1 MRELTDQ
8 AQQIVNNLAQ
18 RYGASPD
25 AVRTLLD
32 AVVAGSGTMAQFS
45 HPELGG
51 SGQWMSGGMTMVGD
65 MFNHG
70 LQAKVSGICAE
81 LSNFTASQQVYVPL
95 PVMNS
100 SYSSQQQQSGFGG
113 YGSSQ
118 WPAELGQ
125 PSSSG
130 GQNDFRYAYFPST
143 RRLAVQDRGQLRIY
157 DTLDH
162 QIGGVSQQQS
172 GYGGGSFTFSSQYG
186 QFSVESLP
194 LAQGQGHGQTQQPQ
208 AQSPQAFSPAPA
220 FVPQPEPVA
229 SSNFGNSSNLPD
241 GRDDVFSALD
251 RLGNL
256 RDRGIVTEEEFLAK
270 KRELLARL

>member
-1 MRELTDQ
+1 
-8 AQQIVNNLAQ
+8 
-18 RYGASPD
+18 
-25 AVRTLLD
+25 
-32 AVVAGSGTMAQFS
+32 
-45 HPELGG
+45 
-51 SGQWMSGGMTMVGD
+51 MTMVGD

-70 LQAKVSGICAE
+70 LQAKVSGLCSE
-81 LSNFTASQQVYVPL
+81 LSSFMANQQVFVPA
-95 PVMNS
+95 PI
-100 SYSSQQQQSGFGG
+100 SQQQQSGFG
-113 YGSSQ
+113 YGNAW
-118 WPAELGQ
+118 WPADLGQ

-143 RRLAVQDRGQLRIY
+143 RRLAVQEAGQLRIY

-172 GYGGGSFTFSSQYG
+172 GYGGSFTFSSQYG

-194 LAQGQGHGQTQQPQ
+194 LIQPQ
-208 AQSPQAFSPAPA
+208 QAQAPFVPAPA
-220 FVPQPEPVA
+220 PAPAPPPPPPPAATQDTY
-229 SSNFGNSSNLPD
+229 NNN
-241 GRDDVFSALD
+241 DDVFSALD

>member
-1 MRELTDQ
+1 MRELTEQ
-8 AQQIVNNLAQ
+8 AQQTVYNLAQ

-25 AVRTLLD
+25 AVRTLLH

-51 SGQWMSGGMTMVGD
+51 SGQWMQGGMTMVGD

-70 LQAKVSGICAE
+70 LQAKVSGLCSE
-81 LSNFTASQQVYVPL
+81 LSSFMANQQVFVPA
-95 PVMNS
+95 PV
-100 SYSSQQQQSGFGG
+100 SQQQQSSFG
-113 YGSSQ
+113 YGNAW
-118 WPAELGQ
+118 WPADLGQ

-143 RRLAVQDRGQLRIY
+143 RRLAVQDGGQLRIY

-172 GYGGGSFTFSSQYG
+172 GYGGSFTFSSQYG

-194 LAQGQGHGQTQQPQ
+194 LIQPQ
-208 AQSPQAFSPAPA
+208 QAQAPFVPAPA
-220 FVPQPEPVA
+220 PAPTSAPMA
-229 SSNFGNSSNLPD
+229 SPATLPD
-241 GRDDVFSALD
+241 TYNNDDVFSALD

-256 RDRGIVTEEEFLAK
+256 RDRGIVTEEEFLEK

>member
-8 AQQIVNNLAQ
+8 AQQTVNNLAQ

-25 AVRTLLD
+25 AVRTLLN

-81 LSNFTASQQVYVPL
+81 LANFMASQQVYVPL
-95 PVMNS
+95 PMPSANAP
-100 SYSSQQQQSGFGG
+100 YSQQQQSSGFG
-113 YGSSQ
+113 YGNNSQ

-143 RRLAVQDRGQLRIY
+143 RRLAVQDGGQLRIY

-194 LAQGQGHGQTQQPQ
+194 LAQGQGQS
-208 AQSPQAFSPAPA
+208 QSPQFSPAPA
-220 FVPQPEPVA
+220 PVYQAPPPPFV
-229 SSNFGNSSNLPD
+229 SNQSNANIPAD

>member
-1 MRELTDQ
+1 MRELTEH
-8 AQQIVNNLAQ
+8 AQQTVYNLAQ

-25 AVRTLLD
+25 AVRTLLH

-51 SGQWMSGGMTMVGD
+51 SGQWMQGGMTMVGD

-70 LQAKVSGICAE
+70 LQAKVSGLCSE
-81 LSNFTASQQVYVPL
+81 LSNLIANQQVFVPA
-95 PVMNS
+95 P
-100 SYSSQQQQSGFGG
+100 YSQQQQSSFG
-113 YGSSQ
+113 YGNAW

-143 RRLAVQDRGQLRIY
+143 HRLAVQEGGQLRIY

-172 GYGGGSFTFSSQYG
+172 GYGGSFTFSSQYG

-194 LAQGQGHGQTQQPQ
+194 LIQPQ
-208 AQSPQAFSPAPA
+208 QAQPAPAPAPPVPMASPAPGA
-220 FVPQPEPVA
+220 E
-229 SSNFGNSSNLPD
+229 N
-241 GRDDVFSALD
+241 RDDIFSALD